1 MVAGQ
6 ELSIWRPADQNKANN
21 PVQWEKL
28 WSTRLVISRIAK
40 SDADINVCTRPAADV
55 MIAKFEP
62 STSMFATTGRV
73 CKLVSSYHVV
83 SDDIAL

>member
-1 MVAGQ
+1 MLN
-6 ELSIWRPADQNKANN
+6 LSI
-21 PVQWEKL
+21 
-28 WSTRLVISRIAK
+28 
-40 SDADINVCTRPAADV
+40 RPAADV

-83 SDDIAL
+83 SDDKCIVARSARYAMVH